1 MPSIGSPQHS
11 HPKEMLSS
19 LKPQDHEDDDEEE
32 EDPHQHKQQTQQS
45 PTLRHLLLHCAD
57 QIHHADLPAARRAVS
72 LLSAASSPSGDSAE
86 RIAHQFAIALSLRI
100 DRTSIL
106 PSPFP
111 ATDLNDEAIQ
121 SSYLSLNQIAP
132 FLRFAHLTA
141 NQAILEAVEGRR
153 SIHIL
158 DFDTSYGVQWPPL
171 LQAIADRSPP
181 SDPPSIRITGTGS
194 DPAVLR
200 RTALRL
206 HSFAASLHLPFHF
219 HPLLVPPTASA
230 STSPPSAALRLHPG
244 ETLAVNCVFFL
255 HKLLKD
261 DPTDGLRDARAFLL
275 SVRGLNPEVVTVAE
289 RDASH
294 GSPAFLRRFEAAVDH
309 YTAVFESLE
318 ATLPPRSLERMT
330 VERVWLGREIA
341 RVVAGDER
349 HERWERWEEL
359 MRLSGFAA
367 MPLSPFAVSQ
377 ARLLLRLHYPAEGYQ
392 LKVLRGACFLGWHS
406 KPLFSVSSWRCN

>member
-1 MPSIGSPQHS
+1 
-11 HPKEMLSS
+11 MLSS

-100 DRTSIL
+100 DRVSIL

-171 LQAIADRSPP
+171 LKPSLIALPLLTPLPFASPEPAPTQPCSDAQLSASTLSPP
-181 SDPPSIRITGTGS
+181 PSTSHSISIPCSSPPPPRPPLPRPPPHYAFI
-194 DPAVLR
+194 PAKPSPSTASFFSTSSS
-200 RTALRL
+200 RTTL
-206 HSFAASLHLPFHF
+206 
-219 HPLLVPPTASA
+219 PTASV
-230 STSPPSAALRLHPG
+230 T
-244 ETLAVNCVFFL
+244 
-255 HKLLKD
+255 
-261 DPTDGLRDARAFLL
+261 RAFLL

-318 ATLPPRSLERMT
+318 ATLPPTSLERMT

-392 LKVLRGACFLGWHS
+392 LKVLRGSCFLGWHS